1 MNVIDESSMD
11 SILENQIPEYK
22 EENKSPVAE
31 EKTEI
36 RAPKEQTTLRPQK
49 RDEIGVGDKI
59 PMPSHELS
67 DEAREFMDKKFSNIK
82 LGEDIH
88 SSNFMDGWIDV
99 DKKLL
104 GDRAQFY
111 PEDWQ
116 FRIRPATVEAIRN
129 WSTIDDS
136 NVSVVD
142 DVFNEVIKSCVAI
155 VSSNGPV
162 PWGNIRSWDRFFFLL
177 LVRKYTYVQ
186 GERKIEYEED
196 CPNCDNPVTYNL
208 VSEALMYDMPDPE
221 VMKYFVPE
229 EQRWIIDP
237 EEFELNMTQPIIF
250 YLPTLEKDAAIKAW
264 AINRYQEKKKI
275 DNVFV
280 KFLSWMAPK
289 ISKDETIAARQIKE
303 YEMRFKS
310 WDADTFSFMNEV
322 ITNIS
327 VTPLS
332 KLKLT
337 CPICGEEVTSDV
349 RFPNGISDLFAVS
362 GGHKKFGKK

>member
-1 MNVIDESSMD
+1 MNVIDESSMEQV
-11 SILENQIPEYK
+11 LEGQVPEFK
-22 EENKSPVAE
+22 EDTKVENN
-31 EKTEI
+31 
-36 RAPKEQTTLRPQK
+36 APEQTTEETSQVHKAPRASYGIGDQIPIGSHKLTDDQK
-49 RDEIGVGDKI
+49 EEMKRI
-59 PMPSHELS
+59 
-67 DEAREFMDKKFSNIK
+67 NTIK
-82 LGEDIH
+82 LGENI
-88 SSNFMDGWIDV
+88 SSANFMDGWIDV
-99 DKKLL
+99 DKSLL
-104 GDRAQFY
+104 GERAQFY

-129 WSTIDDS
+129 WSTIDDT

-155 VSSNGPV
+155 VSSNGPM

-196 CPNCDNPVTYNL
+196 CPNCDNPVKYNL
-208 VSEALMYDMPDPE
+208 VSEALMYDLPDPE
-221 VMKYFVPE
+221 VMKYFDKN

-237 EEFELNMTQPIIF
+237 EEFGLNMTQPIIF

-289 ISKDETIAARQIKE
+289 ISKDETIAQRQIKE
-303 YEMRFKS
+303 YEMKFKS

-322 ITNIS
+322 INNIMI
-327 VTPLS
+327 TPLS
-332 KLKLT
+332 KLTMT

-349 RFPNGISDLFAVS
+349 RFPNGIRDLFAVS

>member
-11 SILENQIPEYK
+11 SILENQVPEYK
-22 EENKSPVAE
+22 EE
-31 EKTEI
+31 
-36 RAPKEQTTLRPQK
+36 PQK
-49 RDEIGVGDKI
+49 PSVDEQKNVGQVHSAGLGIGDKL
-59 PMPSHELS
+59 PMPSHEL
-67 DEAREFMDKKFSNIK
+67 DDDTKEMFERDFSNIK
-82 LGEDIH
+82 LGQSILPSAADYK
-88 SSNFMDGWIDV
+88 DGWIDV
-99 DKKLL
+99 DKNLL
-104 GDRAQFY
+104 GERAQFY

-129 WSTIDDS
+129 WSTIDDT

-177 LVRKYTYVQ
+177 LVRKYTYVN
-186 GERKIEYEED
+186 GEKKIEYDED
-196 CPNCDNPVTYNL
+196 CPNCDNPVTYTL
-208 VSEALMYDMPDPE
+208 TSEALMYDMPDPE
-221 VMKYFVPE
+221 VMKYFSKE
-229 EQRWIIDP
+229 EQRWVIDP
-237 EEFELNMTQPIIF
+237 EEFELDTTQPIIF

-289 ISKDETIAARQIKE
+289 ISKDETIAQRQIKE

-310 WDADTFSFMNEV
+310 WDADTFSFMNDV
-322 ITNIS
+322 INNIM
-327 VTPLS
+327 VTPMS

-349 RFPNGISDLFAVS
+349 RFPNGVRDLFAVS
-362 GGHKKFGKK
+362 SGHKKFGKK

>member
-1 MNVIDESSMD
+1 MNVIDENSID
-11 SILENQIPEYK
+11 NILENQIPEYSGDEQNNATIEQKNENQKPSTSIPEPAIKVGEKLSINPHSHKLEDFEK
-22 EENKSPVAE
+22 EEA
-31 EKTEI
+31 
-36 RAPKEQTTLRPQK
+36 
-49 RDEIGVGDKI
+49 
-59 PMPSHELS
+59 
-67 DEAREFMDKKFSNIK
+67 DKKFGKTN
-82 LGEDIH
+82 LGDNLAD
-88 SSNFMDGWIDV
+88 SADYRLGWIDV
-99 DKKLL
+99 NKNLL
-104 GDRAQFY
+104 GERAKFY

-129 WSTIDDS
+129 WSTIDDT

-177 LVRKYTYVQ
+177 LVRKYTYLQ
-186 GERKIEYEED
+186 GERKIQYDED
-196 CPNCDNPVTYNL
+196 CPNCDNPVTYELN
-208 VSEALMYDMPDPE
+208 SESLMYELPDPE

-237 EEFELNMTQPIIF
+237 EEFELDMTQPIIF

-264 AINRYQEKKKI
+264 AISRYQDKKKV
-275 DNVFV
+275 DSVFV

-289 ISKDETIAARQIKE
+289 ISKDETIANRQIKE
-303 YEMRFKS
+303 YEMKFKS
-310 WDADTFSFMNEV
+310 WDADTFGFMNDV
-322 ITNIS
+322 INNIM

-332 KLKLT
+332 KLKLK

-349 RFPNGISDLFAVS
+349 RFPNGIRDLFNVS